1 MKTLYLIGG
10 PMGVGKTTVSRVLQK
25 TLDHSVFL
33 DGDWC
38 WDAHPFL
45 VTEETKQMV
54 LCNIRFLLNQFLHCS
69 AYHSVIFCWV
79 LHEQAIL
86 DAVLAARTN
95 CAPACCA
102 TWTPGCAP
110 PTWWR
115 AVWPGSR
122 LTRRWTPANWTPPA
136 RRRNRPPPASPR
148 CEHPQGERKRRA
160 AVRPLCRPAV
170 FPAQKVPGSG
180 VFFFCAA
187 PRGRV
192 KIVNAT

>member
-86 DAVLAARTN
+86 DAVLDGLDLSGCTVKSVSLVCSEEELRARLLRDVDAGLRTADVVARSLARLPAYAALDTRKLDTTGRTPEQTAARI
-95 CAPACCA
+95 
-102 TWTPGCAP
+102 
-110 PTWWR
+110 
-115 AVWPGSR
+115 
-122 LTRRWTPANWTPPA
+122 
-136 RRRNRPPPASPR
+136 
-148 CEHPQGERKRRA
+148 A
-160 AVRPLCRPAV
+160 AL
-170 FPAQKVPGSG
+170 
-180 VFFFCAA
+180 
-187 PRGRV
+187 
-192 KIVNAT
+192 